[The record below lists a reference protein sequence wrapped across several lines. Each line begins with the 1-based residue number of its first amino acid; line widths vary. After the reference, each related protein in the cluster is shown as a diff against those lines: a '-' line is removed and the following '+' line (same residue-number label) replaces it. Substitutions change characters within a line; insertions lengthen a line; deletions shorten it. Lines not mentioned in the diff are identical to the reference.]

1 MATMEWK
8 RAACPYDCPDC
19 CGLLVRT
26 DGQRIYEVKGDP
38 EHPVTKGFLCR
49 KMAHYERTVHHPGRL
64 CTPLRRTGKKGAGE
78 FVPISWEE
86 AAAEIAGR
94 WKDLIARYGAECIL
108 PYSYA
113 GTEQKIQFSCGHAF
127 FARLGATDLERTIC
141 AKAKDAGFAQII
153 GATPGQNPRD
163 LARCDYILIWGSNV
177 TATWLHAAAAIREAK
192 SGAPG

>member
-94 WKDLIARYGAECIL
+94 WKDLFARYGAECIL
-108 PYSYA
+108 P
-113 GTEQKIQFSCGHAF
+113 
-127 FARLGATDLERTIC
+127 
-141 AKAKDAGFAQII
+141 
-153 GATPGQNPRD
+153 
-163 LARCDYILIWGSNV
+163 
-177 TATWLHAAAAIREAK
+177 
-192 SGAPG
+192 